1 MAGEVGHIRMEEDG
15 PFGYGKYGSFEGFCS
30 GGGIAK
36 LGRMKAEEA
45 LREGNPPLFCRSEA
59 ELEGISSKS
68 IAKALEQ
75 GDELAAEIF
84 DTVGTYLGRGLS
96 VLIDILN
103 PQMIVIGSIYGRQKS
118 VLDKKMME
126 TLEKEA
132 LPVSRKACRIVPAS
146 LGELIGDYAAVSVG
160 IKAYQ
165 DLYRNA
171 ERFSLK
177 MTSTVS

>member
-1 MAGEVGHIRMEEDG
+1 MYMDCLL
-15 PFGYGKYGSFEGFCS
+15 YTS
-30 GGGIAK
+30 
-36 LGRMKAEEA
+36 
-45 LREGNPPLFCRSEA
+45 
-59 ELEGISSKS
+59 
-68 IAKALEQ
+68 
-75 GDELAAEIF
+75 
-84 DTVGTYLGRGLS
+84 
-96 VLIDILN
+96 
-103 PQMIVIGSIYGRQKS
+103 KS

-171 ERFSLK
+171 ERDVYKRQEELCLMRKRGKRFVFMILGLSLIHI
-177 MTSTVS
+177 

>member
-1 MAGEVGHIRMEEDG
+1 ME
-15 PFGYGKYGSFEGFCS
+15 
-30 GGGIAK
+30 
-36 LGRMKAEEA
+36 GRNRFWIKND
-45 LREGNPPLFCRSEA
+45 GNP
-59 ELEGISSKS
+59 G
-68 IAKALEQ
+68 
-75 GDELAAEIF
+75 
-84 DTVGTYLGRGLS
+84 
-96 VLIDILN
+96 
-103 PQMIVIGSIYGRQKS
+103 
-118 VLDKKMME
+118 
-126 TLEKEA
+126 KEA

>member
-1 MAGEVGHIRMEEDG
+1 
-15 PFGYGKYGSFEGFCS
+15 
-30 GGGIAK
+30 
-36 LGRMKAEEA
+36 
-45 LREGNPPLFCRSEA
+45 
-59 ELEGISSKS
+59 
-68 IAKALEQ
+68 
-75 GDELAAEIF
+75 
-84 DTVGTYLGRGLS
+84 
-96 VLIDILN
+96 
-103 PQMIVIGSIYGRQKS
+103 
-118 VLDKKMME
+118 MME